1 MDLLAGSPENLGFLV
16 GKMLKTTRV
25 QELSLQK
32 TWKMRPFPYRMMM
45 TMTRGK
51 DWDLWKAA

>member
-1 MDLLAGSPENLGFLV
+1 MDLLAGSPENFVSLVV
-16 GKMLKTTRV
+16 GKMLKQARV

-32 TWKMRPFPYRMMM
+32 TWKMRPFPYRMM

-51 DWDLWKAA
+51 DWDL